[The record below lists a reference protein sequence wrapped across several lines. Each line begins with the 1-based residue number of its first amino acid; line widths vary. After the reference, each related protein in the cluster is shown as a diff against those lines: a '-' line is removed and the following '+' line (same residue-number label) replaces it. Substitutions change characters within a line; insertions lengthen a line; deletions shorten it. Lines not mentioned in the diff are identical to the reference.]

1 MTYALPML
9 VTVLLVLVL
18 FGALLRYVRQILGHL
33 DRIGGTPTS
42 SLAKLRLG
50 LRAIETE
57 TGHLPKAVGALND
70 ELVQVAAGL
79 EAVDGHLAA
88 TLDAASRQKGA

>member
-18 FGALLRYVRQILGHL
+18 FGALLRYVLQIVAHL
-33 DRIGGTPTS
+33 ESIGGTPTS
-42 SLAKLRLG
+42 SLAKLRMG

-57 TGHLPKAVGALND
+57 TGHLPGAVVALNE
-70 ELVQVAAGL
+70 ELGQTAAGL
-79 EAVDGHLAA
+79 QVVEGHLAA
-88 TLDAASRQKGA
+88 TITAALRQGEA